1 MKQDDDFSKTNPD
14 EYFPHEQL
22 KHENLRDDNINNVK
36 RRQNLNE
43 IDYSKRYDN
52 EINQLSEDI
61 HQDSD

>member
-1 MKQDDDFSKTNPD
+1 MKQNDDFSKTNPE

-22 KHENLRDDNINNVK
+22 KNENLRDDNINYVK
-36 RRQNLNE
+36 RQQNLNKF
-43 IDYSKRYDN
+43 DYSKYDN